1 MTEFGREYGDGLYA
15 LCAEEKITE
24 PVLLEMQELKTLFR
38 QNPDFIRLLSN
49 MSLPKQERLHIVDEA
64 LRDQVHPYVLNFLKL
79 LVERG
84 AVYEFE
90 SCESAYRESY
100 QADHQISE
108 AHVTTAK
115 PLSDAQREELIA
127 KLRKMT
133 GKQIKLT
140 ENLDPS
146 LLGGVLLEMDGRR
159 YDNTIRHRLE
169 DIRQAIRQES

>member
-24 PVLLEMQELKTLFR
+24 PVLSQLDELKTLFR

-49 MSLPKQERLHIVDEA
+49 MSLPKDERVHIVDEA
-64 LRDQVHPYVLNFLKL
+64 LRDQVHPYVLNFMKL

-100 QADHQISE
+100 QADHRISE
-108 AHVTTAK
+108 AVVTTAK
-115 PLSDAQREELIA
+115 PLSGEQRERLIK
-127 KLRKMT
+127 KLTQMT

-140 ENLDPS
+140 ETTDPDVM
-146 LLGGVLLEMDGRR
+146 GGVLLEMDGRR
-159 YDNTIRHRLE
+159 WDNTIRQRLE
-169 DIRQAIRQES
+169 DIRQAIRKE